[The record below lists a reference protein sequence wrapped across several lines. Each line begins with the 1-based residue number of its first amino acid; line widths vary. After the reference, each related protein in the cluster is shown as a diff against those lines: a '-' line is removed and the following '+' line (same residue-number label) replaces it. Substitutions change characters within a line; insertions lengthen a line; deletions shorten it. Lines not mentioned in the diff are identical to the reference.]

1 MSSAG
6 PHGPTEI
13 RLRLDP
19 HPSACAE
26 ARHAV
31 RDLCRDAALD
41 HVCVNAELLTS
52 ELVANAV
59 RHATSLVTVLAVTEG
74 DTLTVTVGDDGPD
87 AGPIRPVATEQNPE
101 AESGR
106 GLLLVDTLAERWGS
120 TQQEAERRVW
130 FRLV

>member
-1 MSSAG
+1 MSTPG

-31 RDLCRDAALD
+31 RDLCRDTALD
-41 HVCVNAELLTS
+41 HVCRDAELLTS

-59 RHATSLVTVLAVTEG
+59 RHASSAVTLLAVTEA
-74 DTLTVTVGDDGPD
+74 DALTVIVGDDGPD
-87 AGPIRPVATEQNPE
+87 VGPIQPMTSEISPE

-120 TQQEAERRVW
+120 SQQEAERHVW